1 MIAAAVLDTDSKD
14 LAYIREVLTAYSI
27 QRNKSLQVYWYTSP
41 NSFDRLEQ
49 MIGSVCVALI
59 AVKSGEG
66 RTLGRRVY
74 ARNPDCRIL
83 FYGPEEQP
91 LRPLLR
97 ARPIEYHSF
106 SEGDAAFWRKLDD
119 IFQEIEDAEGVFQF
133 KSRRKNLFLPTR
145 GIMYFQSD
153 LKLVQIHQE
162 NGRTEI
168 ITAKL
173 SQIEE
178 QLNGTFIRVH
188 QSFLVNRTH
197 IRALDCSE
205 RAVCL
210 SNGEAIPISD
220 AKYEATL
227 AQVGSILKSAGTE

>member
-106 SEGDAAFWRKLDD
+106 SEGDAAFCRKLDD

-145 GIMYFQSD
+145 GKALSD
-153 LKLVQIHQE
+153 
-162 NGRTEI
+162 R
-168 ITAKL
+168 
-173 SQIEE
+173 
-178 QLNGTFIRVH
+178 GTVERDFYSGASEFSGQQNSH
-188 QSFLVNRTH
+188 PCTGLQ
-197 IRALDCSE
+197 RACG
-205 RAVCL
+205 V
-210 SNGEAIPISD
+210 PI
-220 AKYEATL
+220 
-227 AQVGSILKSAGTE
+227 QW